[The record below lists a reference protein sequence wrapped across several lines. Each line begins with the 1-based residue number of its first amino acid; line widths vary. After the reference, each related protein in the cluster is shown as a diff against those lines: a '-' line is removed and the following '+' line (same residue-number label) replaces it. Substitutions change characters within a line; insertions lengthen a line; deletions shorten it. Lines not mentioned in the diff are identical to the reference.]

1 MKKFWGG
8 LKKTIGILS
17 AVNNSPIGGLLVGS
31 IPFAGK
37 AIDIV
42 DRVIVQA
49 EGKFTEPKSGAQKFD
64 FAMEL
69 LESHGPDLMGLYEQ
83 ASGKEVVDEEA
94 FERAMGH
101 IIKAR
106 VELANAFGKKAA

>member
-1 MKKFWGG
+1 MKKFFGA
-8 LKKTIGILS
+8 LKKTVSILA
-17 AVNNSPIGGLLVGS
+17 AVNNSPVGGLLIGS

-37 AIDIV
+37 AVEIV

-49 EGKFTEPKSGAQKFD
+49 EGKFTEPKSGLQKFD

-69 LESHGPDLMGLYEQ
+69 LESHGPDLIGLYEQ
-83 ASGKEVVDEEA
+83 ASGKEIINEEA

-101 IIKAR
+101 MIKAR
-106 VELANAFGKKAA
+106 VELANAFEKKQ